1 MAAAVIAEKKV
12 VPVPRRITAPLVA
25 ALLLPLLAACGS
37 ASTGLGGKTA
47 SDFSAVSVSG
57 SVGSAPHVTWKS
69 QMTTKSTVTK
79 TLVKGSG
86 ATLQNGGSAYG
97 YIWLGN
103 GFSKQ
108 KAFSDYDQGSP
119 EDLTLDTKSL
129 SKTFVTML
137 TGAKIGSRIATVTK
151 ASNIFGSGGNAQL
164 GVGNDDPL
172 LIIVDLVAPAVDK
185 PTDVTPD
192 KLPKLQLKKGKPSGF
207 DFTGIAQPDQYGD
220 LLRTTLKQ
228 GTGATVAQTD
238 SVTVNYLGEVYQG
251 TKPFDQSYVDVPKS
265 ATAPAKKAAPVTFPL
280 SQVVKGWTLGL
291 TGVKVGSRVL
301 LQIPPVLGYV
311 GKAQA
316 NIPANSTL
324 YFVVDVIKA
333 TPASA
338 SAAPSAPAQ

>member
-1 MAAAVIAEKKV
+1 M
-12 VPVPRRITAPLVA
+12 PRRIAAPLVA
-25 ALLLPLLAACGS
+25 ALLIPVLAACGSS

-47 SDFSAVSVSG
+47 TDFSAVSVSG
-57 SVGSAPHVTWKS
+57 AVGSAPQVDWKS

-79 TLVKGSG
+79 TLVKGTG
-86 ATLQNGGSAYG
+86 ATLQSGGTAYG

-119 EDLTLDTKSL
+119 ESLTLDPKSL
-129 SKTFVTML
+129 SKTFVSML

-151 ASNIFGSGGNAQL
+151 ATNVFGAASQQATQL
-164 GVGNDDPL
+164 GIGNDDPL
-172 LIIVDLVAPAVDK
+172 LIIVDLVAPGVDK

-192 KLPKLQLKKGKPSGF
+192 KLPKLQLKNGKPTGF
-207 DFTGIAQPDQYGD
+207 DFTGVAQPEQFGQ
-220 LLRTTLKQ
+220 LLRATLKQ
-228 GTGATVAQTD
+228 GTGATVAKTD
-238 SVTVNYLGEVYQG
+238 TVTVNYLGEVYQG
-251 TKPFDQSYVDVPKS
+251 AKPFDQSYVNVPKT
-265 ATAPAKKAAPVTFPL
+265 ATAPARKAAPATFPL
-280 SQVVKGWTLGL
+280 SQVVQGWTLGL

-301 LQIPPVLGYV
+301 LQIPPVLGYG

-333 TPASA
+333 TPASP
-338 SAAPSAPAQ
+338 SAAPSAAPPAQ